1 MTVTSDVS
9 EDRHSHIH
17 FLRLRLDPHRL
28 IYATIIML
36 VALALFDE
44 SVDPFTGSTIVD
56 IFVVVLLPL
65 FALSL
70 AHGFSDALDIQI
82 LSRRRLTATDRRHLV
97 TSSIQYLLVGIP
109 VLVMAVVFGALSMNV
124 QLASDIGQL
133 LGVVSLL
140 LWGGYAARRAGLG
153 TWVQVRYGLIYGFI
167 GAMIVVVELLFA
179 H

>member
-1 MTVTSDVS
+1 MTSAS
-9 EDRHSHIH
+9 EDDRHSHIH

-36 VALALFDE
+36 VALAIFDE
-44 SVDPFTGSTIVD
+44 SIDPFTGSSVVD

-65 FALSL
+65 LALSL

-82 LSRRRLTATDRRHLV
+82 RSRRRLTATDRRHLLA
-97 TSSIQYLLVGIP
+97 TSVQYLIVGIP
-109 VLVMAVVFGALSMNV
+109 VLAMAVIFGSLGMDV
-124 QLASDIGQL
+124 QLASDMGQL

-153 TWVQVRYGLIYGFI
+153 TWAQVRYALVYGFI
-167 GAMIVVVELLFA
+167 GAMIVVVEFA
-179 H
+179 LTH

>member
-1 MTVTSDVS
+1 MTSAPGD
-9 EDRHSHIH
+9 DRHSHIH

-36 VALALFDE
+36 VALAIFDE
-44 SVDPFTGSTIVD
+44 SIDPFTGSSVVD

-65 FALSL
+65 LALSL

-82 LSRRRLTATDRRHLV
+82 RSRRRLTATDRRHLLA
-97 TSSIQYLLVGIP
+97 TSVQYLIVGIP
-109 VLVMAVVFGALSMNV
+109 VLAMAVIFGSLGMDV
-124 QLASDIGQL
+124 QLASDMGQL

-153 TWVQVRYGLIYGFI
+153 TWAQVRYALVYGFI
-167 GAMIVVVELLFA
+167 GAMIVVVEFA
-179 H
+179 LTH

>member
-1 MTVTSDVS
+1 MTSAPGD
-9 EDRHSHIH
+9 DKHSHIH

-36 VALALFDE
+36 VALAIFDE
-44 SVDPFTGSTIVD
+44 SIDPFTGSSVVD

-65 FALSL
+65 LALSL

-82 LSRRRLTATDRRHLV
+82 RSRRRLTATDRRHLLA
-97 TSSIQYLLVGIP
+97 TSAQYLIVGIP
-109 VLVMAVVFGALSMNV
+109 VLAMAVIFGSLGMDV
-124 QLASDIGQL
+124 QLASDMGQL

-153 TWVQVRYGLIYGFI
+153 TWAQVRYALVYGFI
-167 GAMIVVVELLFA
+167 GAMIVVVEFA
-179 H
+179 LTH